1 MARFIIR
8 RIFLGIIVIF
18 GVILITFV
26 VSRLLPSDPAAQW
39 AGPRATSEQIQAARQ
54 ELGLDEPL
62 PVQFK
67 IYLEGLIKGDL
78 GYSLRTQQPIM
89 RDLQRRLPPTV
100 ELVAVGTLMSL
111 MLGIPLGIISATRK
125 NRWPDHL
132 SRMTSIGFVSVPTF
146 WMALLLQLIFF
157 QQLGVLPMG
166 GQLSLEITIFEE
178 IPRVTGFLLLDSLIT
193 WNIPVFWDA
202 LQHIFLPALAI
213 AAFPVGLI
221 SRMTRSALLE
231 ILNEDYIKAA
241 RSYGLAERVV
251 VWSYGLRNS
260 LGVIVPVI
268 ALTMGFN
275 LMNTFLVE
283 SVFTWP
289 GIGNYV
295 SNAVITLDYPAI
307 MGVTIFAAIAYVILN
322 LIADILISLDP
333 RVRV

>member
-1 MARFIIR
+1 LAQFIIR

-39 AGPRATSEQIQAARQ
+39 AGPRATSEQIESARQ

-62 PVQFK
+62 PLQFK
-67 IYLEGLIKGDL
+67 IYLEGLLEGDL

-100 ELVAVGTLMSL
+100 ELVAVGTVMSL
-111 MLGIPLGIISATRK
+111 LIGIPLGVISATRK

-157 QQLGVLPMG
+157 QQLDLLPMG

-178 IPRVTGFLLLDSLIT
+178 VPHVTGFLLLDSLIT
-193 WNIPVFWDA
+193 WNMPIFWDA
-202 LQHIFLPALAI
+202 LKHIFLPALAI

-241 RSYGLAERVV
+241 RSYGLSERVV
-251 VWSYGLRNS
+251 VWSYALRNS

-295 SNAVITLDYPAI
+295 SDAVITLDYPAI

-322 LIADILISLDP
+322 LIADIIISLDP